1 MIKLAIESYCQS
13 CPHFKPIVSD
23 KGYSYSYTSSREY
36 VTIVCCENEL
46 ACKYAR
52 DEFRKEIGG

>member
-13 CPHFKPIVSD
+13 CPNFKPIVSD
-23 KGYSYSYTSSREY
+23 KGYSYSFTPSREY
-36 VTIVCCENEL
+36 VTIVCCENDP

-52 DEFRKEIGG
+52 DELRKEIGG